1 MNYTFYVLETIFKVI
16 VASIIAILIIMAFI
30 RIYQYEKKEWE
41 IKNSRV
47 KRVDTKARFK
57 KMNRVRK

>member
-47 KRVDTKARFK
+47 KRVDTLKRIK
-57 KMNRVRK
+57 KMNKENR

>member
-16 VASIIAILIIMAFI
+16 VASIVAILIIMAFI
-30 RIYQYEKKEWE
+30 RIYQHEKKEWE

-47 KRVDTKARFK
+47 KRVDTKARLK
-57 KMNRVRK
+57 KMNRARK